1 MSSNY
6 LVEKINNEGKI
17 VKVKVD
23 EKGLRDFAMTFS
35 PEKGK
40 KAFKQDF
47 RVVAGARTKPVSELV
62 DMLEKQGAVIEIAE
76 D

>member
-1 MSSNY
+1 MSRSY
-6 LVEKINNEGKI
+6 IVEKINAKGQPE
-17 VKVKVD
+17 KVMVD

-47 RVVAGARTKPVSELV
+47 RLVAGARTKPVSELI
-62 DMLEKQGAVIEIAE
+62 DMLEGQGAIIEII
-76 D
+76 

>member
-1 MSSNY
+1 MTRHY
-6 LVEKINNEGKI
+6 LVEKLNDEGKTI
-17 VKVKVD
+17 TVRVD

-47 RVVAGARTKPVSELV
+47 RVVNGARTKPISELV
-62 DMLEKQGAVIEIAE
+62 DMLQQQGAVIERAE

>member
-1 MSSNY
+1 MSRNY
-6 LVEKINNEGKI
+6 IVEKLNEKGQL
-17 VKVKVD
+17 VKETVD

-47 RVVAGARTKPVSELV
+47 RLVAGARTKPISELV
-62 DMLEKQGAVIEIAE
+62 DMLEQQGAVIERA